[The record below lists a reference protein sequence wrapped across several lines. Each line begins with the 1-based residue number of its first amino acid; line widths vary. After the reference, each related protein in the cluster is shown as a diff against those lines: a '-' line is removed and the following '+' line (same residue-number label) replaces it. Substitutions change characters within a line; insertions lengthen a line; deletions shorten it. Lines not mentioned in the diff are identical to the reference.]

1 MSKRARNLPRIE
13 SERCGA
19 RLPSRGTVR
28 SKTVR
33 SKTVRSKAVRAKD
46 GRVTRAP
53 RGAAGEW
60 MLLPGGTW
68 RHVRTIRVPSLFG

>member
-1 MSKRARNLPRIE
+1 MSKRALTLPRIE

-19 RLPSRGTVR
+19 RLPSRGNAR
-28 SKTVR
+28 L
-33 SKTVRSKAVRAKD
+33 AAGRAKD
-46 GRVTRAP
+46 GHGTRTS
-53 RGAAGEW
+53 RGASGDW

>member
-1 MSKRARNLPRIE
+1 MSKRVRTLPRIE

-19 RLPSRGTVR
+19 RLPSRGTAR
-28 SKTVR
+28 SE
-33 SKTVRSKAVRAKD
+33 AVRAK
-46 GRVTRAP
+46 GGHVTGAS
-53 RGAAGEW
+53 RGASGEW

>member
-1 MSKRARNLPRIE
+1 MSKRARTLPRIE

-19 RLPSRGTVR
+19 RLPSRGTAR
-28 SKTVR
+28 AP
-33 SKTVRSKAVRAKD
+33 AVRPQN
-46 GRVTRAP
+46 GRATRES

-68 RHVRTIRVPSLFG
+68 RRVRTIRVPSLFG

>member
-1 MSKRARNLPRIE
+1 MSKRARTLPRIE
-13 SERCGA
+13 SECCGA
-19 RLPSRGTVR
+19 RLPSRGATR
-28 SKTVR
+28 SG
-33 SKTVRSKAVRAKD
+33 AVRAGA
-46 GRVTRAP
+46 GRAARAS

>member
-1 MSKRARNLPRIE
+1 MSKRVRTLPRIE

-19 RLPSRGTVR
+19 RLPARAAAR
-28 SKTVR
+28 SE
-33 SKTVRSKAVRAKD
+33 AVRARD
-46 GRVTRAP
+46 GRAARAP
-53 RGAAGEW
+53 RRGAGEW

>member
-19 RLPSRGTVR
+19 RLPSR
-28 SKTVR
+28 
-33 SKTVRSKAVRAKD
+33 KTVRSKAVRAKD